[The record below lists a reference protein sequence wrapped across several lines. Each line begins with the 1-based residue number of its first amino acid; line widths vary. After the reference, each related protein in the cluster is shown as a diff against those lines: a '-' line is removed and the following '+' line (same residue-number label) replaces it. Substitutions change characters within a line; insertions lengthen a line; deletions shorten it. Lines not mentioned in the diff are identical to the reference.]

1 MRHTMTWAWGLAAV
15 VLCIGGCPGT
25 TPIADGNASKS
36 DGGVAGSGTDTG
48 GTGSMSSKCSD
59 AAPELCRVCADN
71 SCGKPVCIDG
81 AWAFQC
87 AGEPPVTI
95 DAGTG
100 GGGTNETCPPNTAI
114 PAICKLCADG
124 SCGTPVCSGG
134 KFTDVFACP
143 DDPSGSGGS
152 GGGTGGSGGGT
163 GGVCNLACV
172 QGKHCA
178 LIEPP
183 CLPGSVCKAMPTCVD
198 DPAPGAFCGGIAGI
212 QCAKGEFCNFP
223 ESAQCGAGDQGG
235 TCAPMPQI
243 CSAIYAPVC
252 GCDGMTYSSD
262 CNAAG
267 AGMSVASKGECGST
281 TGGGLKWYL
290 GCGFPSCPVPDPVVK
305 STCTAGQKVG
315 GTCTV
320 EGDSCDPGASCGAKL
335 ICATKDPT
343 MNLGGC
349 PISRGR
355 FKKDISYLGQKELQ
369 TYHDQVM
376 QIPIAAYNYKNMPGT
391 GPQLGFIIE
400 DVEPSVAVSGDH
412 VNLYGYLSMAVAAI
426 KVQQAQIDGLQR
438 ELEGLRA
445 DAPNASA
452 AQVCAP

>member
-1 MRHTMTWAWGLAAV
+1 
-15 VLCIGGCPGT
+15 
-25 TPIADGNASKS
+25 
-36 DGGVAGSGTDTG
+36 
-48 GTGSMSSKCSD
+48 MSSKCPD
-59 AAPELCRVCADN
+59 AVPELCRVCDDN

-87 AGEPPVTI
+87 AGDPPL
-95 DAGTG
+95 GTG
-100 GGGTNETCPPNTAI
+100 GSSGSGTGGAGGATDECPPNTPI

-124 SCGTPVCSGG
+124 DCGTPVCSGG
-134 KFTDVFACP
+134 KFTGEFSCP

-152 GGGTGGSGGGT
+152 GGGTGGT
-163 GGVCNLACV
+163 CNMACEPGQHCELV
-172 QGKHCA
+172 QVTCVRA
-178 LIEPP
+178 P
-183 CLPGSVCKAMPTCVD
+183 CLPAPTCVD

-212 QCAKGEFCNFP
+212 QCAKGEFCNYP
-223 ESAQCGAGDQGG
+223 QSAQCGAADQGG
-235 TCAPMPQI
+235 TCTPMPQI
-243 CSAIYAPVC
+243 CTAIYAPVC

-267 AGMSVASKGECGST
+267 AGVSVVSKGECGT
-281 TGGGLKWYL
+281 TSGGLKWYL
-290 GCGFPSCPVPDPVVK
+290 GCGTPSCMDPIIPVK

-335 ICATKDPT
+335 ICAKKDPT
-343 MNLGGC
+343 TNVGGC

-355 FKKDISYLGQKELQ
+355 YKKDISYLGEKELQ

-438 ELEGLRA
+438 EIEGMRA
-445 DAPNASA
+445 NAPNASA
-452 AQVCAP
+452 APVCAP